1 MLNDTSRLIFSNGF
15 GYRHQVNSNGV
26 NVQFT
31 FQATFWFEKELVNNL
46 FDHMLNFSG
55 NISKH
60 IVSNKDRTNQNF
72 DLDFK

>member
-31 FQATFWFEKELVNNL
+31 FQSTFWFEKELVNNP

-55 NISKH
+55 SISKH
-60 IVSNKDRTNQNF
+60 IVFNKNRTNQNSN
-72 DLDFK
+72 LNFK

>member
-15 GYRHQVNSNGV
+15 GYRHQVNSKGA

-31 FQATFWFEKELVNNL
+31 FQANFWFEKKLVNNP
-46 FDHMLNFSG
+46 FDHMLNLSG

-60 IVSNKDRTNQNF
+60 IVFNKNRTNQIF